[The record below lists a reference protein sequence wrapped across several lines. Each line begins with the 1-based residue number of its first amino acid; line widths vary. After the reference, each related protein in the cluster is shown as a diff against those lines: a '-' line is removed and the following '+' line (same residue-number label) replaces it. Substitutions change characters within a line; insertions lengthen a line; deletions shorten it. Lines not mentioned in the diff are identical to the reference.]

1 VSDMRDE
8 GTSGPPNDWKQ
19 DEKDLREQEIKIQ
32 RDGIQIQRQG
42 TRVQAFTAI
51 AAVAAA
57 LAAVYISINARE
69 AIDVAEESVQ
79 RQAEENRI
87 ATAVDAIKSEGP
99 VAQRVAGLT
108 LLQRQAI
115 QKLERAN
122 EGGASEVDR
131 RDALNFFRS
140 SLKVLESYIRD
151 PVSSSPDQV
160 VSEDRNP
167 PRDVH
172 SAGRNMMVM
181 LTRKSL
187 FHAVSGGELSQ
198 VNYKSLFDYVSGN
211 GGSDRGELSEL
222 DREPPDVDLN
232 NANLYG
238 VFLGRIDMSWL
249 SADNFIGI
257 DLRSGILTR
266 SSWQGTHLRC
276 ANLRDADMR
285 GANLIKADLRHA
297 ELVGAKLQGAKFD
310 RAKIAGADFTGATID
325 PGALD
330 NANGR
335 DQAVGLGEQPQSPPP
350 APPPECD
357 AAIAVR

>member
-1 VSDMRDE
+1 
-8 GTSGPPNDWKQ
+8 
-19 DEKDLREQEIKIQ
+19 
-32 RDGIQIQRQG
+32 
-42 TRVQAFTAI
+42 
-51 AAVAAA
+51 
-57 LAAVYISINARE
+57 
-69 AIDVAEESVQ
+69 
-79 RQAEENRI
+79 
-87 ATAVDAIKSEGP
+87 
-99 VAQRVAGLT
+99 
-108 LLQRQAI
+108 
-115 QKLERAN
+115 
-122 EGGASEVDR
+122 
-131 RDALNFFRS
+131 
-140 SLKVLESYIRD
+140 
-151 PVSSSPDQV
+151 
-160 VSEDRNP
+160 
-167 PRDVH
+167 
-172 SAGRNMMVM
+172 MVM
-181 LTRKSL
+181 LTRKSTRKSL

-211 GGSDRGELSEL
+211 GGSDRGDLSEL

-266 SSWQGTHLRC
+266 SSWQGTRLRC